1 MCGEVTHPSAR
12 KFILKHSDNMRVTLL
27 ILFAFAVLTAQAQ
40 NADVRIDLVEP
51 DRTAI
56 YLPCAPGMVTPAN
69 KCDGTTE
76 VLVRYSFAG
85 PDARLAKLSTM
96 VTGGRVVATGTSDFR
111 WDLSGVSPGTYTATV
126 AAEDRNSRFS
136 EGKTITVTVQRC
148 PSCRYGDSCPSVE
161 LVSPEGV
168 VQPGE
173 SFTVTA
179 NAKGADRA
187 GYNWTVSAGTIEAGQ
202 GAPSVTVKTDSEMG
216 GASVTVTLELKVPSG
231 FPACQN
237 TYSETVGIAELPK
250 PVLFD
255 EFATTVPCED
265 GNARLDAFF
274 TELNNNP
281 SDQGYI
287 VIYAAPDRAGAAG
300 NRQQL
305 ARNFM
310 RFRSFDP
317 SRITIVRGPYRKNA
331 ITQFWRVPPGS
342 AAPDLL
348 PADAAAPPEASPE
361 TDSSKPYLY
370 ATRYSDGLPECQVP
384 MYDLKAYA
392 EALNTEPRSRGRIVI
407 AEPSRANFNREMLEI
422 QAELTAHG
430 VAKPRVTFIYKYV
443 RPNRAMEST
452 ELWVIPAMAPK
463 PVAKS

>member
-1 MCGEVTHPSAR
+1 
-12 KFILKHSDNMRVTLL
+12 MRVTLL
-27 ILFAFAVLTAQAQ
+27 LLFVFAALTAQAQ
-40 NADVRIDLVEP
+40 NANVRIDLVEP

-56 YLPCAPGMVTPAN
+56 YLPCAPGMVTPAS

-76 VLVRYSFAG
+76 VLVRYTFAG
-85 PDARLAKLSTM
+85 PDARSAKLSTL
-96 VTGGRVVATGTSDFR
+96 VSGGRVVATGAGNFR

-126 AAEDRNSRFS
+126 AAEDRNGRFS

-148 PSCRYGDSCPSVE
+148 PSCRYIDSCPTVE
-161 LVSPEGV
+161 LVAHEGV

-179 NAKGADRA
+179 NAKGADKA
-187 GYNWTVSAGTIEAGQ
+187 AYNWTVSAGTIESGQ
-202 GAPSVTVKTDSEMG
+202 GTSSVSIKTDTDMG
-216 GASVTVTLELKVPSG
+216 GSSITVTLDLKVPDG
-231 FPACQN
+231 FPACQ
-237 TYSETVGIAELPK
+237 TYYSETVALAETPK

-255 EFATTVPCED
+255 ELPTAAACEY
-265 GNARLDAFF
+265 GNARLDSFF
-274 TELNNNP
+274 AELNNNP
-281 SDQGYI
+281 ESQAYI
-287 VIYAAPDRAGAAG
+287 VIYATPERVGAAG
-300 NRQQL
+300 NREQL

-310 RFRSFDP
+310 RFRNFDP
-317 SRITIVRGPYRKNA
+317 SRITFVRGPYRKNA

-348 PADAAAPPEASPE
+348 PADAAAPPEASPK
-361 TDSSKPYLY
+361 TDSSKPYIF

-392 EALNTEPRSRGRIVI
+392 EVLNSEPRSRGRVVI
-407 AEPSRANFNREMLEI
+407 AESSRANFNREMRET

-430 VAKPRVTFIYKYV
+430 VAKPRITYTYKYV

-452 ELWVIPAMAPK
+452 ELWILPATISNTVLK
-463 PVAKS
+463 R